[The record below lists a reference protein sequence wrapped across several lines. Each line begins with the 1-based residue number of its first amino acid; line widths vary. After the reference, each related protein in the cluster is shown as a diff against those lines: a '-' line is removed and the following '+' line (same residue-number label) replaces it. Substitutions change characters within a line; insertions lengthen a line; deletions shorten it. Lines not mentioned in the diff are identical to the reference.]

1 MNKNPFVFSPLK
13 KTIND
18 EIDLTNLMKKGNSF
32 ASKRVKKLISK
43 RGYRHSLDLRSL
55 NPTKPIIPKVDPT
68 PVDLCLFALDHLPNQ
83 RDSECLQY
91 IKAYLKSMPSFMNII
106 SKEKNLNLSENL
118 IEQISI
124 HLRHEY
130 IPKNNIVCRFGERG
144 EKFYIILKG
153 KVKFFIPKIHKCYL
167 NFEEYLLYLIQLRKN
182 DEVGLINNL
191 VIQNKASFP
200 FEDDNFELFIINE
213 YQNYLKITKK
223 FLKSKTKF
231 IQNAFYNDDDSN
243 NKIENKK
250 DYISNSRNININ
262 LEEENKT
269 PFKYKKKFSSSTYKK
284 MREAIDRI
292 SNSKSIFNDNTYLGE
307 DSPHNYLKTNNV
319 VNTDL
324 DSKGRKFVYVYKY
337 EEMSTFDNGQNFGY
351 IALQSKS
358 CKRAATAIVVQD
370 SDLGVLTKEEYL
382 EFFEMLSNKE
392 KKNLYELL
400 KCYNLIG
407 AISEYK
413 FIKRYYHY
421 FEYIKYRKNNIVMD
435 INKPINDVIVFNSG
449 LFVVNIFLN
458 IVELNDLITKLK
470 LIKGKL
476 LGIPSQK
483 LEIELDEKRE
493 NQDLFMR
500 KNYIS
505 SIENKMLSKRYNFT
519 LSIISDH
526 LIIGY
531 PDTVDPF
538 TFKPLFNC
546 TCISAESDGYFISN
560 RSIKLINEDS
570 KVILGMKHFCLMK
583 IEYNIN
589 RLQKFKKEIVS
600 KIKKNEISSS
610 EKANEN
616 KTTSF
621 ELKKNKEKNSK
632 ENDNQVENDLMKSL
646 NENKNKN
653 KKYTLDRNQIHKK
666 KIRSNNKNPL
676 SLKLNSN
683 VLENTLSRFVNEE
696 IKNYDKKKN
705 TYQNVNKKSK
715 SNYSKIY
722 MIKKLKESILEKQKR
737 IQFQK
742 EQYINNID
750 HLNNKSNKYEKSEKI
765 LKNNLPLTI
774 NINSIKNENKNNKNY
789 DPDSFINKI
798 KHSLSQ
804 DFFFYEYFSKTQ
816 KSLNKVKYERDKD
829 KFNINN
835 NANETSNNKMYS
847 SAQNKDSQL
856 TLPSIDISDENNIK
870 KEIESLYITSI
881 NRYNESKIKSLKTN
895 KNKKYEANKGYIS
908 YDSSYKMLELSPYP
922 VKEKYV
928 VFKSSFA
935 SSNKKLNIKT
945 VYNSQKNKIKSTKP
959 LKLKKNKNFDSLFD
973 EKYFS
978 EKNNENE
985 NKKNDYLNII
995 TPNKTIK
1002 SNFFIKDKFNELNEI
1017 VKNIHKTTEEILNNK
1032 E

>member
-1 MNKNPFVFSPLK
+1 MNKIPFVLSPIK
-13 KTIND
+13 NPINV
-18 EIDLTNLMKKGNSF
+18 EMDLTNLVKKTNSF
-32 ASKRVKKLISK
+32 VSKRFKKLISK
-43 RGYRHSLDLRSL
+43 GGHRHSLDLRRL
-55 NPTKPIIPKVDPT
+55 NPKKPTILKADPT
-68 PVDLCLFALDHLPNQ
+68 PVDLCLYALDHLPNQ

-91 IKAYLKSMPSFMNII
+91 IKAYLKSLPSFMNII
-106 SKEKNLNLSENL
+106 SKEKNLKLSENL

-153 KVKFFIPKIHKCYL
+153 KVKFFIPKIQKCYL
-167 NFEEYLLYLIQLRKN
+167 NFEEYLQYLIQLRKN
-182 DEVGLINNL
+182 DELGLINNL
-191 VIQNKASFP
+191 VVQNKASFP
-200 FEDDNFELFIINE
+200 FEDDNFDLFIINE
-213 YQNYLKITKK
+213 YQNYLKFSKK
-223 FLKSKTKF
+223 FMKSKTKF
-231 IQNAFYNDDDSN
+231 MESSLN
-243 NKIENKK
+243 NGETNNNNENKK
-250 DYISNSRNININ
+250 DFISNVRNMNITN
-262 LEEENKT
+262 EEEKDKT
-269 PFKYKKKFSSSTYKK
+269 QIKNKKKFSINTYKK
-284 MREAIDRI
+284 MREAVTKI
-292 SNSKSIFNDNTYLGE
+292 SSQKLIFNENVYLGE
-307 DSPHNYLKTNNV
+307 DSPHNYLKANNAV
-319 VNTDL
+319 DTDL
-324 DSKGRKFVYVYKY
+324 DPKGRKFVYVYKY

-382 EFFEMLSNKE
+382 EFIEMLSNKE

-407 AISEYK
+407 SISEYK

-421 FEYIKYRKNNIVMD
+421 FEYIKFRKNNIVMD

-476 LGIPSQK
+476 LGVSSHK
-483 LEIELDEKRE
+483 LEIELVEKRE

-505 SIENKMLSKRYNFT
+505 SNENKMLSKRYNFT

-570 KVILGMKHFCLMK
+570 KVILGLKHFCLMK

-600 KIKKNEISSS
+600 KIRKNEISSTVNT
-610 EKANEN
+610 NEN

-621 ELKKNKEKNSK
+621 EQKKNKEKSLK
-632 ENDNQVENDLMKSL
+632 ENDNNSKNEVVRSL
-646 NENKNKN
+646 SENKNKN
-653 KKYTLDRNQIHKK
+653 KKYILDRNQISKK
-666 KIRSNNKNPL
+666 KIKNNNKEPL

-683 VLENTLSRFVNEE
+683 VLENTLSRFINDE
-696 IKNYDKKKN
+696 IKNYDKKKISN
-705 TYQNVNKKSK
+705 QNVNKKSK
-715 SNYSKIY
+715 NNYSKIQ

-742 EQYINNID
+742 EQYLNQIEL
-750 HLNNKSNKYEKSEKI
+750 LNNKNNKNEKSEKI
-765 LKNNLPLTI
+765 LKN
-774 NINSIKNENKNNKNY
+774 ENKKNKNY
-789 DPDSFINKI
+789 DTDSFINKI

-804 DFFFYEYFSKTQ
+804 DFFFCEYFSKTQ
-816 KSLNKVKYERDKD
+816 KSLNKKIYTKEIDKS
-829 KFNINN
+829 NINN
-835 NANETSNNKMYS
+835 NIKETHNYKIYRLPH
-847 SAQNKDSQL
+847 NKDNQL
-856 TLPSIDISDENNIK
+856 TLPSIDIPEENNIK
-870 KEIESLYITSI
+870 KELESLYITSI
-881 NRYNESKIKSLKTN
+881 NRYDEQKIKTLKIN
-895 KNKKYEANKGYIS
+895 KNKNEANKGYTS
-908 YDSSYKMLELSPYP
+908 YDSSYKMLEMSPFP
-922 VKEKYV
+922 VKEKYI

-935 SSNKKLNIKT
+935 STNKKINIKAIN
-945 VYNSQKNKIKSTKP
+945 NSQKNKLKSTKP
-959 LKLKKNKNFDSLFD
+959 LKLKKNKEFDSLFD
-973 EKYFS
+973 ENYFN
-978 EKNNENE
+978 EKKINKDNEIE
-985 NKKNDYLNII
+985 NKKNDYFNII
-995 TPNKTIK
+995 TPNKIIK
-1002 SNFFIKDKFNELNEI
+1002 NNFFIKDKFNELNDI
-1017 VKNIHKTTEEILNNK
+1017 VKNIHKTTKEILNNK
-1032 E
+1032 EEL

>member
-1 MNKNPFVFSPLK
+1 MKKNPFVLSPIK
-13 KTIND
+13 KSINV
-18 EIDLTNLMKKGNSF
+18 EMDLTNLVKKKNSF
-32 ASKRVKKLISK
+32 ASKRFKKLISK
-43 RGYRHSLDLRSL
+43 GGQRHSLDLRRL
-55 NPTKPIIPKVDPT
+55 KPKKPTILKADPT
-68 PVDLCLFALDHLPNQ
+68 PVDLCLYALDHLPNQ

-91 IKAYLKSMPSFMNII
+91 IKAYLKSLPSFMNII
-106 SKEKNLNLSENL
+106 SKEKNLKLSENL

-153 KVKFFIPKIHKCYL
+153 KVKFFIPKILKCYL

-182 DEVGLINNL
+182 DELGLINNL
-191 VIQNKASFP
+191 VVQNKASFP
-200 FEDDNFELFIINE
+200 FEDDNFDLFIMNE
-213 YQNYLKITKK
+213 FQNYQKISKK
-223 FLKSKTKF
+223 YIKSKTKF
-231 IQNAFYNDDDSN
+231 EQNSLKNDESN
-243 NKIENKK
+243 NKNENKK
-250 DYISNSRNININ
+250 DFMSNVRKFDINT
-262 LEEENKT
+262 EEEKNKVQFT
-269 PFKYKKKFSSSTYKK
+269 NKKKFSINTYKK
-284 MREAIDRI
+284 MKEVITKI
-292 SNSKSIFNDNTYLGE
+292 SNQKLIFIENVYLGE
-307 DSPHNYLKTNNV
+307 DSPYNYLKTNNV
-319 VNTDL
+319 VDTDL
-324 DSKGRKFVYVYKY
+324 DPKGRKLVFVYKY

-407 AISEYK
+407 SISEYK

-421 FEYIKYRKNNIVMD
+421 FEYIKFRKNNIVMD

-449 LFVVNIFLN
+449 LFVINIFLN

-476 LGIPSQK
+476 LGVSSHK
-483 LEIELDEKRE
+483 LEVELVEKRE

-505 SIENKMLSKRYNFT
+505 LNENKMLYKRYNFT

-570 KVILGMKHFCLMK
+570 TVILGLKHFCLMK

-600 KIKKNEISSS
+600 KIRKNEIHSM
-610 EKANEN
+610 ENINEN

-621 ELKKNKEKNSK
+621 ELKQNKEKSLK
-632 ENDNQVENDLMKSL
+632 KNDNNNKNEAVRSL
-646 NENKNKN
+646 SENKNK
-653 KKYTLDRNQIHKK
+653 KFILDRNQISKK
-666 KIRSNNKNPL
+666 KRKSNNKMPL

-683 VLENTLSRFVNEE
+683 VLENTLSRLINEE

-705 TYQNVNKKSK
+705 SNQNLNKKSK
-715 SNYSKIY
+715 NNYSRIQA
-722 MIKKLKESILEKQKR
+722 IRKLKESILEKQRR
-737 IQFQK
+737 IQFKK
-742 EQYINNID
+742 EQYINEVYS
-750 HLNNKSNKYEKSEKI
+750 KSNKNLKSEKI
-765 LKNNLPLTI
+765 LKSNLPLSI
-774 NINSIKNENKNNKNY
+774 NINSIKNENKKNKNY
-789 DPDSFINKI
+789 DTDSFINKI
-798 KHSLSQ
+798 KLSLSK
-804 DFFFYEYFSKTQ
+804 DFFFCEYFSKTQ
-816 KSLNKVKYERDKD
+816 KSLNKKIFTKEIDKS
-829 KFNINN
+829 NINN
-835 NANETSNNKMYS
+835 NIKENNNYKIYNL
-847 SAQNKDSQL
+847 AHNKDNQI
-856 TLPSIDISDENNIK
+856 TFPSINDITDENNIK
-870 KEIESLYITSI
+870 KELESLYITSI
-881 NRYNESKIKSLKTN
+881 NRYDESKIKTLKIDKI
-895 KNKKYEANKGYIS
+895 KNLESNKGFTS
-908 YDSSYKMLELSPYP
+908 YDNAYKMLEMSPFP
-922 VKEKYV
+922 VKEKYI
-928 VFKSSFA
+928 VFKSSLA
-935 SSNKKLNIKT
+935 RTNKKLNIKT
-945 VYNSQKNKIKSTKP
+945 INNNQKYKIKSTKP
-959 LKLKKNKNFDSLFD
+959 LKLKKNTNFDNLFN
-973 EKYFS
+973 ENYIN
-978 EKNNENE
+978 EKNNEIE
-985 NKKNDYLNII
+985 NKKNDYFNII
-995 TPNKTIK
+995 TPNKIIK
-1002 SNFFIKDKFNELNEI
+1002 NNFFIKDKFNELNDI

-1032 E
+1032 EQF